1 MVKRRQRFDR
11 HLQKERE
18 RLRVSLLKRRDST
31 SESHPVMEPLS
42 RELLDEVWEELSDY
56 DSEATQK
63 LARRMTNEQAEIML
77 YLMTLE
83 QN

>member
-1 MVKRRQRFDR
+1 
-11 HLQKERE
+11 
-18 RLRVSLLKRRDST
+18 
-31 SESHPVMEPLS
+31 MEPLS

-77 YLMTLE
+77 YLMALE